1 MKIIP
6 FVLIGAGFVPFA
18 TGCISHPMALAPVG
32 PEVGKHAMAGT
43 KGYLQVFSATEKS
56 IPFASDDPTFFDL
69 HTGYEINDA
78 AGKSVKFVAN
88 HMSNMDEWPDT
99 VRLPAG
105 TYNIVAE
112 STCCG
117 LVTVPV
123 VIANGKTTTV
133 HLDRNWSPPSKTS
146 TNQLVFLPDGEAV
159 GWSSSIARSS
169 E

>member
-1 MKIIP
+1 MKIIQLVLFGAGCIP
-6 FVLIGAGFVPFA
+6 FV
-18 TGCISHPMALAPVG
+18 TGCISNPMALAPVG
-32 PEVGKHAMAGT
+32 PEVGKGVVVGT

-69 HTGYEINDA
+69 HTGYDINDA
-78 AGKSVKFVAN
+78 AGKSVKYVAN

-99 VRLPAG
+99 ERLPAG

-112 STCCG
+112 SACCG

-133 HLDRNWSPPSKTS
+133 HLDRNWWPPSKTS
-146 TNQLVFLPDGEAV
+146 TNKLVFLPDGAAV
-159 GWSSSIARSS
+159 GWSSSIAKSS

>member
-1 MKIIP
+1 
-6 FVLIGAGFVPFA
+6 
-18 TGCISHPMALAPVG
+18 MALAPVG
-32 PEVGKHAMAGT
+32 PDMGKRAMAGT
-43 KGYLQVFSATEKS
+43 KGYLQVFSATEKL
-56 IPFASDDPTFFDL
+56 IPFAPDAPTLFDL
-69 HTGYEINDA
+69 HTGYDIKVAD
-78 AGKSVKFVAN
+78 GKTVKFVAN
-88 HMSNMDEWPDT
+88 HLSNMDEWPDT

-133 HLDRNWSPPSKTS
+133 HLDRNWWPPSKTS

-159 GWSSSIARSS
+159 GWSSSIAKSS